1 MNRHERSRTN
11 KNGASGPEE
20 KELSIISQGVQAL
33 ANLSARIGPRFKR
46 AEVRNRVGR
55 YLRGLLASVERK
67 NGWQVAE
74 ELEEP
79 NVHGVQRLLAEADWD
94 EEAVRD
100 DLRAYVIEH
109 LGEAGGILVVDE
121 TGFVKKGK
129 KSAGVARQYS
139 GTAGRRENSQL
150 GSFSCMPV
158 RRGTPSSIERSICPR
173 SGRRIG
179 CAAARRAFPTR
190 SSSPPKASWPSRCWR
205 GPSPQG
211 CRPTG

>member
-1 MNRHERSRTN
+1 MSAAEQTKR
-11 KNGASGPEE
+11 ASGPEE
-20 KELSIISQGVQAL
+20 KELSIIRQGVQAL

-67 NGWQVAE
+67 NGWQVGE

-129 KSAGVARQYS
+129 KSAGGGREGSRKGGGAGGKPAR
-139 GTAGRRENSQL
+139 GRTTW
-150 GSFSCMPV
+150 CHV
-158 RRGTPSSIERSICPR
+158 
-173 SGRRIG
+173 
-179 CAAARRAFPTR
+179 
-190 SSSPPKASWPSRCWR
+190 
-205 GPSPQG
+205 
-211 CRPTG
+211 